1 MVQQDLAREEEYSAA
16 VICLEAAGNRK
27 LLLHTTFSA
36 LFSLEARILVSPPFH
51 EFVYV

>member
-27 LLLHTTFSA
+27 LRT
-36 LFSLEARILVSPPFH
+36 
-51 EFVYV
+51 VYYVERAI

>member
-27 LLLHTTFSA
+27 LLYTMLSA
-36 LFSLEARILVSPPFH
+36 LFSL
-51 EFVYV
+51 